1 VVVAEWSGRYQEGG
15 ETEGQR
21 RAVTVGGAERRGEV
35 SRRRRRRT
43 DGGGQTCPSRF
54 GAVERREMT
63 SGARLSAR

>member
-1 VVVAEWSGRYQEGG
+1 MVVVAEWSGRYQEGG

-35 SRRRRRRT
+35 SRRT